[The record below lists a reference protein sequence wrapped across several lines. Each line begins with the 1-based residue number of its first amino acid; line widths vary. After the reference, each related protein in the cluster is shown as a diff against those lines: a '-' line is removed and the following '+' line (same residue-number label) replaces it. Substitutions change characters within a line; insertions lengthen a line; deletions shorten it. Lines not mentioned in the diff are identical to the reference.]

1 MLFGLRLKHGEYL
14 SRFEVRNAIYSFCP
28 LPYYEHVCSDFV
40 NFVLSKSLDKIS
52 NVKLNL

>member
-1 MLFGLRLKHGEYL
+1 MFFGLRLKHGEYL

-40 NFVLSKSLDKIS
+40 NLYFPNPWTKYPM
-52 NVKLNL
+52 